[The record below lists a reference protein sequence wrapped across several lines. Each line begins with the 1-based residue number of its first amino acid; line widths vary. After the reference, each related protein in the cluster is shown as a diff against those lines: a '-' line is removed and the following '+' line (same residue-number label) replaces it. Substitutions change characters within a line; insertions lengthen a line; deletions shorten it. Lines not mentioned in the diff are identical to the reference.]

1 MFHVPSSDSMTYFLK
16 STSGYTNKLLLEVVP
31 IFCGEFES
39 TSATSEVVR
48 KDKYPKVAENGFL
61 GVVCS

>member
-1 MFHVPSSDSMTYFLK
+1 MSILFRH
-16 STSGYTNKLLLEVVP
+16 TSGYTNKLLLEVVP
-31 IFCGEFES
+31 IFCGEVVS

-61 GVVCS
+61 GVVC

>member
-1 MFHVPSSDSMTYFLK
+1 MSIFLR

-31 IFCGEFES
+31 IFCGEVAS

-61 GVVCS
+61 GVVC